1 MKHSHIMQVTHS
13 ARRLIAGCFPSVRR
27 GAHTLALVGLLAVG
41 AVAQRCVL
49 KVQVD
54 CSNIPGS
61 SGQGVI
67 DQPRK
72 VEVDVEITK
81 PDGTTTSTT
90 ISATLLRSGTARLAA
105 VLLAGQVN
113 GKGTNPQ
120 QNCDVDSADPS
131 SSDWVDREHEVDL
144 KLPDG
149 VKVKK
154 IRVFKL
160 RGKTWVTSESG
171 CVGHLKVSEVVTK
184 SSGGIGRLVLRRD
197 NLDPFGLTFEVS
209 GVSAHGDDFAFLF
222 ENTYLQSASSSMALA
237 ALADALTEAR
247 FSVEVDDESVWI
259 LSSPCDGN
267 VEAVYGVWHNDE
279 PYFVDDEDC
288 AESFGESSGWS
299 GVEVTYSSL

>member
-1 MKHSHIMQVTHS
+1 M
-13 ARRLIAGCFPSVRR
+13 
-27 GAHTLALVGLLAVG
+27 
-41 AVAQRCVL
+41 
-49 KVQVD
+49 
-54 CSNIPGS
+54 
-61 SGQGVI
+61 
-67 DQPRK
+67 
-72 VEVDVEITK
+72 
-81 PDGTTTSTT
+81 
-90 ISATLLRSGTARLAA
+90 
-105 VLLAGQVN
+105 
-113 GKGTNPQ
+113 
-120 QNCDVDSADPS
+120 
-131 SSDWVDREHEVDL
+131 
-144 KLPDG
+144 
-149 VKVKK
+149 
-154 IRVFKL
+154 
-160 RGKTWVTSESG
+160 
-171 CVGHLKVSEVVTK
+171 
-184 SSGGIGRLVLRRD
+184 LRRD